1 MNTRSAWSLR
11 GLSLIVSLALAVIL
25 LGYGRAGAAMSAVTL
40 RSWLRTAYG
49 AVSATNLSV
58 QGLIVT
64 AQNTSHTS
72 PGHKRSRKQLPIST
86 ATVDPTPTPTAAP
99 TPTATPTPIDPP
111 PTPTPAPT
119 PTATRTA
126 VPTPTATRTAT
137 PTATPTP
144 GGFSISVSG
153 SKLVDGN
160 GNTVFL
166 HGVNRG
172 DSAYECVSSADAFE
186 PRADSTDQA
195 GVSAMLADNINVVRL
210 PLTEDCWLG
219 INGVAYGGANYQNA
233 IKNYV
238 NLLNANGIYAIL
250 DLHWSAP
257 GTYISNSQQ
266 TMADSDHSPAFW
278 SSVATTFADN
288 HAVMFDLYN
297 EPYGVSWSCWASGGC
312 TTSCNYDGY
321 FGGTCPQSVSYTVA
335 GMGQM
340 LSAIRTAEGSGFH
353 HVVIVGG
360 LQAAADTS
368 GWLSYHPADPA
379 GQLVANAHQYNDGE
393 TGWENPSGW
402 NSYWSPVISAGFP
415 LIVDELGETDCQ
427 WGSWIQGLV
436 SWLETNNASGY
447 TPWTWDPGSACSDP
461 GLLTQGTPYSN
472 PTFTTYGYGY
482 TSHIATLPRYGK

>member
-1 MNTRSAWSLR
+1 MDTRSAWGLR
-11 GLSLIVSLALAVIL
+11 GLSLIVSLALVLVL
-25 LGYGRAGAAMSAVTL
+25 LGYSRAGATVSSGNSLLSSGATLSAF
-40 RSWLRTAYG
+40 G
-49 AVSATNLSV
+49 AVSATNLSAQSLV
-58 QGLIVT
+58 VT
-64 AQNTSHTS
+64 PQKTSHTS
-72 PGHKRSRKQLPIST
+72 PGHNRSRKKLPRST
-86 ATVDPTPTPTAAP
+86 PTVDPTPTAAP
-99 TPTATPTPIDPP
+99 TPTPTRTAA
-111 PTPTPAPT
+111 PTPTP
-119 PTATRTA
+119 TRTA
-126 VPTPTATRTAT
+126 VPTPTATRTPAPTAT
-137 PTATPTP
+137 PTATPTA

-153 SKLVDGN
+153 SKLVDGK
-160 GNTVFL
+160 GNPVFL

-172 DSAYECVSSADAFE
+172 DSAYECVSSANAFE

-195 GVSAMLADNINVVRL
+195 GASAMLADNINVVRL

-219 INGVAYGGANYQNA
+219 INGVAYGGTEYQNA

-250 DLHWSAP
+250 DLHWTAP

-278 SSVATTFADN
+278 SSVATTFASS
-288 HAVMFDLYN
+288 HGVMFDLYN
-297 EPYGVSWSCWASGGC
+297 EPYGVSWSCWENGGC
-312 TTSCNYDGY
+312 TTTCNYKGY

-368 GWLSYHPADPA
+368 GWLTYHPKDSA

-393 TGWENPSGW
+393 TSWENPSGW
-402 NSYWSPVISAGFP
+402 NSYWSPVISAGYP
-415 LIVDELGETDCQ
+415 LIVDEFGETDCQ
-427 WGSWIQGLV
+427 WGSWIQSLV

-447 TPWTWDPGSACSDP
+447 TPWTWDPGSSCSDP
-461 GLLTQGTPYSN
+461 GLLTQGTSYSN

-482 TSHIATLPRYGK
+482 TSHIATLPKYGK